1 MGHLLTRLLMG
12 FCPDVMK
19 IYTKTGDQGYT
30 SLYGGKRVPKN
41 NLRIRAYGDIDEL
54 NSILGVCV
62 AQGGSQNF
70 PANTPL
76 LKILTRLQHLL
87 FNLGADLSAPP
98 NLKLKSPRISKT
110 NTVWIEKQIDF
121 FEKKLP
127 RLTTF
132 ILPGGTQLSAH
143 LHHAR
148 AVCRRA
154 EREIVGLIRSNSRS
168 DSRSDSAGDSAT
180 KSAPHS
186 AAPAI
191 NRHILPFLNRLSDL
205 LFVLARFANLK
216 HKVSDTK
223 WKVHK

>member
-19 IYTKTGDQGYT
+19 IYTKTGDQGET
-30 SLYGGKRVPKN
+30 SLYGGKRVPKSD
-41 NLRIRAYGDIDEL
+41 LRIRAYGDIDEL

-87 FNLGADLSAPP
+87 FNLGADLSAPS
-98 NLKLKSPRISKT
+98 NLTLKSPRISKA
-110 NTVWIEKQIDF
+110 NTVWIEKQIDL

-127 RLTTF
+127 RLTAF

-148 AVCRRA
+148 TVCRRA
-154 EREIVGLIRSNSRS
+154 EREIVGFIRS
-168 DSRSDSAGDSAT
+168 DSRADSAT
-180 KSAPHS
+180 RSASHS

-216 HKVSDTK
+216 HKVSDIP
-223 WKVHK
+223 WKARKKQ